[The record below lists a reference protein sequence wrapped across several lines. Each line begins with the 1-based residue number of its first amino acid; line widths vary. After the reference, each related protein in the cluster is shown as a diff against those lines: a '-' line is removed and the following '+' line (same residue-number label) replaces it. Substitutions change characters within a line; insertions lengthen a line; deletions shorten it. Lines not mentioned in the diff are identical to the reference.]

1 LEGRR
6 PSTARNRTITA
17 WSFVS
22 DIISAC
28 DPLLAAQVRRARPN
42 AMTGSEPIYIDP
54 SLAILFL
61 SFVRLGATAFGGP
74 AMVAYI
80 RRMAVEQQRWLDDAA
95 FRDGV
100 ALCQTI
106 PGATAMQVAAYV
118 GFRARGVAG
127 AAISFIAFGL
137 PAFIL
142 MVGLSAFYARSYALP
157 PVVAIFHGLQVI
169 VVALVANAT
178 VTFGQSSLKRF
189 WDAAIA
195 IIAAGLFGWG
205 VSPILVIALA
215 ALLGLIIYKDKPVET
230 FGAGSARKS
239 HGIGSLLIIAV
250 VAALGFVL
258 LFLLERRLFELAAV
272 MLKVDLFAFGGGFA
286 SLPLMF
292 HEIVEVRSWM
302 DGQTF
307 LNGIALGQITPGP
320 IVITATF
327 VGYMVHGL
335 LGAVV
340 ATVGVFLPSFLI
352 VVGAASYFDKLRRSA
367 YFTRALSGILGSF
380 VGLLLMVTFRFAS
393 AIPWNVP
400 RSLLAAAA
408 FIALLSKAE
417 IIWVVL
423 AGTIIS
429 LLFL

>member
-1 LEGRR
+1 
-6 PSTARNRTITA
+6 
-17 WSFVS
+17 
-22 DIISAC
+22 
-28 DPLLAAQVRRARPN
+28 
-42 AMTGSEPIYIDP
+42 MTGAEPIYRDP

-106 PGATAMQVAAYV
+106 PGATAMQTAAYV

-127 AAISFIAFGL
+127 AAVSFIGFGL

-142 MVGLSAFYARSYALP
+142 MIGLSAFYARSYTLP

-178 VTFGQSSLKRF
+178 VSFGRSSLKEF
-189 WDAAIA
+189 WDATIA
-195 IIAAGLFGWG
+195 IVAAGLFGLG
-205 VSPILVIALA
+205 ISPILVIALA
-215 ALLGLIIYKDKPVET
+215 ALVGLAIHKDNSVET
-230 FGAGSARKS
+230 LRAVATKESGSVV
-239 HGIGSLLIIAV
+239 SLVTIAA
-250 VAALGFVL
+250 VAAFGFVL

-272 MLKVDLFAFGGGFA
+272 LFKVDFFAFGGGFA

-327 VGYMVHGL
+327 VGYMVDGL
-335 LGAVV
+335 VGAVV

-352 VVGAASYFDKLRRSA
+352 VVAAALSFDKLRRSA

-393 AIPWNVP
+393 AIPWNIP
-400 RSLLAAAA
+400 RTLLAAAA
-408 FIALLSKAE
+408 FIALLSKVE

>member
-1 LEGRR
+1 
-6 PSTARNRTITA
+6 
-17 WSFVS
+17 
-22 DIISAC
+22 
-28 DPLLAAQVRRARPN
+28 
-42 AMTGSEPIYIDP
+42 
-54 SLAILFL
+54 
-61 SFVRLGATAFGGP
+61 
-74 AMVAYI
+74 MVAYI

-106 PGATAMQVAAYV
+106 PGATAMQTAAYV

-127 AAISFIAFGL
+127 AAVSFIGFGL

-142 MVGLSAFYARSYALP
+142 MIGLSAFYARSYTLP

-178 VTFGQSSLKRF
+178 VSFGRSSLKEF
-189 WDAAIA
+189 WDATIA
-195 IIAAGLFGWG
+195 IVAAGLFGLG
-205 VSPILVIALA
+205 ISPILVIALA
-215 ALLGLIIYKDKPVET
+215 ALVGLAIHKDNSVET
-230 FGAGSARKS
+230 LRAVATKESGSVV
-239 HGIGSLLIIAV
+239 SLVTIAA
-250 VAALGFVL
+250 VAAFGFVL

-272 MLKVDLFAFGGGFA
+272 LFKVDLFAFGGGFA

-327 VGYMVHGL
+327 VGYMVDGL
-335 LGAVV
+335 VGAVV

-352 VVGAASYFDKLRRSA
+352 VVAAALSFDKLRRSA

-393 AIPWNVP
+393 AIPWNIP
-400 RSLLAAAA
+400 RTLLAAAA
-408 FIALLSKAE
+408 FIALLSKVE

>member
-1 LEGRR
+1 
-6 PSTARNRTITA
+6 
-17 WSFVS
+17 
-22 DIISAC
+22 
-28 DPLLAAQVRRARPN
+28 
-42 AMTGSEPIYIDP
+42 MTGAAPIYRDP
-54 SLAILFL
+54 SLASLFV

-80 RRMAVEQQRWLDDAA
+80 RRLAVEQLRWLDDAT

-106 PGATAMQVAAYV
+106 PGATAMQTAAYV

-127 AAISFIAFGL
+127 AAVSFIGFGL

-142 MVGLSAFYARSYALP
+142 MIGLSAFYARSYELP

-178 VTFGQSSLKRF
+178 VSFGQSSLKRF

-195 IIAAGLFGWG
+195 IVAAGLFGWG

-215 ALLGLIIYKDKPVET
+215 ALVGLAIHEDNSVET
-230 FGAGSARKS
+230 LRAVSTKESGSVV
-239 HGIGSLLIIAV
+239 SLVTIAA
-250 VAALGFVL
+250 VAAFGFVL

-327 VGYMVHGL
+327 VGYMVDGL
-335 LGAVV
+335 VGAVV

-408 FIALLSKAE
+408 FIALLSKVD
-417 IIWVVL
+417 IIWVVF
-423 AGTIIS
+423 AGTLIS
-429 LLFL
+429 VLFF